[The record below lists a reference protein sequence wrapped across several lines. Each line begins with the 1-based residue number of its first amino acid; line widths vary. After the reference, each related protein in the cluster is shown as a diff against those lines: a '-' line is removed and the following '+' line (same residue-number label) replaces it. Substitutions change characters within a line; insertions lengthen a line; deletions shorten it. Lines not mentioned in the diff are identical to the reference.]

1 MIGVM
6 DLIVVPL
13 IDIYQKCSVKK
24 ISYQVAFSVYFLI
37 INGTY
42 VKYFISDNFKSL
54 KHKRPL
60 LQYYNK

>member
-1 MIGVM
+1 MIRVM

-13 IDIYQKCSVKK
+13 IDIYQKCSVK
-24 ISYQVAFSVYFLI
+24 ISYQVAFSVHFLI
-37 INGTY
+37 INGTN

-60 LQYYNK
+60 L